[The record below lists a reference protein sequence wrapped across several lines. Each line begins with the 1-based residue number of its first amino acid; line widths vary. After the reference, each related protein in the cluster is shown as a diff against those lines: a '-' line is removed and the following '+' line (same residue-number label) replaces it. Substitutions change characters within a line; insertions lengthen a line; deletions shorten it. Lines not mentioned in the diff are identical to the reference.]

1 MDEIPG
7 ELVRLRRARPDDVDA
22 LVTIRE
28 TPEVHARWG
37 GDDVAR
43 DVAAS
48 IDAPDFEHYV
58 IEEPGGKI
66 VGAIQ
71 WSEEA
76 DPDYR
81 HAQID
86 IFIDP
91 SVHRRGYAT
100 DAIRALV
107 RYLIDVRGHHRLTID
122 PAADNGPAIAVYS
135 GIGFRPVGTM
145 RQYERGPDGTWHDGL
160 LMELLAEDW
169 DP

>member
-1 MDEIPG
+1 MGGIPG
-7 ELVRLRRARPDDVDA
+7 ELVHLRRSRPDDVDA
-22 LVTIRE
+22 LVSIRE
-28 TPEVHARWG
+28 TPEVHARWS

-43 DVAAS
+43 DVADS
-48 IDAPDFEHYV
+48 IDAPGLEQFV
-58 IEEPGGKI
+58 IEEPGGWV

-86 IFIDP
+86 IFVDP

-100 DAIRALV
+100 DAIRTLI

-122 PAADNGPAIAVYS
+122 PAADNAPAIAVYS
-135 GIGFRPVGTM
+135 GVGFRSVGIM
-145 RQYERGPDGTWHDGL
+145 RQYERGPDGVWHDGL

-169 DP
+169 EP